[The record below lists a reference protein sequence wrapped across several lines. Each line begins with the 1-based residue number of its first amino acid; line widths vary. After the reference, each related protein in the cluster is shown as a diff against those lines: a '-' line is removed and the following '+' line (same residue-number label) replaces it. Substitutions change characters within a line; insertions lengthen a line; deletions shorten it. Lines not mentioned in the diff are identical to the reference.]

1 MRINKRIV
9 FSVMAATAALAIPSG
24 VASGASS
31 SLRVYPVWCG
41 HWDPNPINARPLGEQ
56 KMVFPDGAVGQIIWG
71 AYNHAV
77 YVWARMTHAPVD
89 ERIAIAWLDYQNHAT
104 YQCGDSHGYPTAT
117 MWPGV
122 SATWTAGVPLTPPSR
137 GDSQADC
144 VWFLVWRPSGS
155 VDYRSPKCIAP
166 WITNHAPPAP
176 EPGAGPT
183 PAPGAGPN
191 PAPRPEPG
199 GRPVRIRARISV
211 WASHRAIGARHVLR
225 LRGQVDGLP
234 ASVGVRIELQ
244 ARLNGP
250 RQWRTLGLALTTAD
264 GRFSYARRVTWPT
277 GARVYTLRARLPRQ
291 RGYQAAVSRQIRVRV
306 TG

>member
-1 MRINKRIV
+1 MQMHKKIV
-9 FSVMAATAALAIPSG
+9 LWLIAATTVLAIPVG
-24 VASGASS
+24 VASGSS
-31 SLRVYPVWCG
+31 TNFRVHPVWCG

-56 KMVFPDGAVGQIIWG
+56 KMVFPDGAIGQIIWG

-89 ERIAIAWLDYQNHAT
+89 ERIAIAWLDYQNHAV
-104 YQCGDSHGYPTAT
+104 YQCGDSHAYPTAT

-166 WITNHAPPAP
+166 WITNPASPIPAPPA
-176 EPGAGPT
+176 
-183 PAPGAGPN
+183 PAPGAGPP
-191 PAPRPEPG
+191 PAPGPESG
-199 GRPVRIRARISV
+199 AHPVPLRARISLRGS
-211 WASHRAIGARHVLR
+211 WRGTPKRHVLLLQGR
-225 LRGQVDGLP
+225 VLGLP
-234 ASVGVRIELQ
+234 APAGLRVQLQ
-244 ARLNGP
+244 ARVRRSRHWFTFGAAVTKGGGWFFHAQ
-250 RQWRTLGLALTTAD
+250 RFTRT
-264 GRFSYARRVTWPT
+264 SRVKMYTV
-277 GARVYTLRARLPRQ
+277 RVRLPRQ
-291 RGYQAAVSRQIRVRV
+291 HGYPVRPAVSRQIRVRV